1 MSYKKII
8 LISFFLLLLMS
19 GVLSLVV
26 SPSEIQLMADASNG
40 MSMGTSYSYN
50 VKMALQ
56 RFWSG
61 QGYNNTAINSSS
73 LNGTGYN
80 TFLKDMASRKGWSIP
95 NDTKSYKQIEQR
107 LFDSFK
113 KPAPAPGMTDVQ
125 P

>member
-1 MSYKKII
+1 
-8 LISFFLLLLMS
+8 MS

-80 TFLKDMASRKGWSIP
+80 TFLKDMAVEKDG
-95 NDTKSYKQIEQR
+95 
-107 LFDSFK
+107 LFLMTLKVINKLNSDYLIHS
-113 KPAPAPGMTDVQ
+113 KPAPAP
-125 P
+125 